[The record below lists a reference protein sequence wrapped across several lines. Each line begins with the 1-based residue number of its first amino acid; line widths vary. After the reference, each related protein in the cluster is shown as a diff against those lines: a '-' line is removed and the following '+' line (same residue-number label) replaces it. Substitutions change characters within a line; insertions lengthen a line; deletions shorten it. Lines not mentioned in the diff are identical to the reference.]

1 MIRTQKEHPDL
12 SKADAQTYILELR
25 GQNPAGKLSGMSI
38 QDIIKKVGTFIER
51 DRSNR
56 VAAAQGREIIALYL
70 LVSQLTCVSFF
81 TKPFPRLRVCYVCRD

>member
-1 MIRTQKEHPDL
+1 MIMMIIMMIMMGMIIMMMKVTMMKIRIPYPQKEYPDL

-25 GQNPAGKLSGMSI
+25 GQNPTGKLSGMSI

-56 VAAAQGREIIALYL
+56 VAAAQGREN
-70 LVSQLTCVSFF
+70 T
-81 TKPFPRLRVCYVCRD
+81 